1 MNKQKLL
8 LFIMVITLQT
18 LGYSQEGIWKFGLQF
33 RPGLPVN
40 FINAGDDIST
50 VDNVSYT
57 NTQRFGR
64 VLGAL
69 MRYNITNGISF
80 ETGILYNQRNYSI
93 TLDSLENNFEST
105 VDYRIVGYEIPLT
118 AMVFV
123 QLDRELFM
131 SAAIGGSLNFFPSD
145 VSSSDPE
152 TELIHETVRYSW
164 VQSAVVANLGFEY
177 RSRGVGTFY
186 AGGSFHL
193 PFSPIFLSKIGFA
206 RNPLTQHSIDIQG
219 TYLTLDFRFY
229 FPVMSNNKKR

>member
-1 MNKQKLL
+1 MRKLMIL
-8 LFIMVITLQT
+8 LTVIFLNVPCTA
-18 LGYSQEGIWKFGLQF
+18 QEGLWKFGLQF

-50 VDNVSYT
+50 EDNVTYT

-64 VLGAL
+64 VMGAL

-80 ETGILYNQRNYSI
+80 ETGILFNQRNYSI

-123 QLDRELFM
+123 QLDREIFM
-131 SAAIGGSLNFFPSD
+131 SAALGGSINFFPSD

-152 TELIHETVRYSW
+152 TELLHETVRYRW

-186 AGGSFHL
+186 VGGSFHL

-206 RNPLTQHSIDIQG
+206 RNPLTQHTIDIQG

-229 FPVMSNNKKR
+229 FPEMSKSKKQ

>member
-1 MNKQKLL
+1 MMRKLMIL
-8 LFIMVITLQT
+8 LTVIFLNVPCTA
-18 LGYSQEGIWKFGLQF
+18 QEGLWKFGLQF

-50 VDNVSYT
+50 EDNVTYT

-64 VLGAL
+64 VMGAL

-80 ETGILYNQRNYSI
+80 ETGILFNQRNYSI

-123 QLDRELFM
+123 QLDREIFM
-131 SAAIGGSLNFFPSD
+131 SAALGGSINFFPSD

-152 TELIHETVRYSW
+152 TELLHETVRYRW

-186 AGGSFHL
+186 VGGSFHL

-206 RNPLTQHSIDIQG
+206 RNPLTQHTIDIQG

-229 FPVMSNNKKR
+229 FPEMSKSKKQ

>member
-1 MNKQKLL
+1 MSKLL
-8 LFIMVITLQT
+8 FFLFILNGLSLCTA
-18 LGYSQEGIWKFGLQF
+18 QEGIWKFGLQF

-40 FINAGDDIST
+40 FINAGDDVST
-50 VDNVSYT
+50 VDNVNYT

-64 VLGAL
+64 VVGAL
-69 MRYNITNGISF
+69 MRYNITNSISF

-93 TLDSLENNFEST
+93 TLDSLENSFEST
-105 VDYRIVGYEIPLT
+105 VNYRIVGYEIPLT

-131 SAAIGGSLNFFPSD
+131 SATLGGSLNFFPSD
-145 VSSSDPE
+145 VSSSDVE
-152 TELIHETVRYSW
+152 TELIHETVRYNW
-164 VQSAVVANLGFEY
+164 IQSAVVANLGFEY
-177 RSRGVGTFY
+177 RSRGIGTFY

-219 TYLTLDFRFY
+219 AYLTLDFRFY
-229 FPVMSNNKKR
+229 FPEMKKSKRQ